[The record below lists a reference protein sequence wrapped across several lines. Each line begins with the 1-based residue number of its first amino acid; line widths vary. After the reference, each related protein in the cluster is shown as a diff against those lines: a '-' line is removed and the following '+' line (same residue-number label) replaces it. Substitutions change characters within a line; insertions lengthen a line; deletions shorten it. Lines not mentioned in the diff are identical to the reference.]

1 MLLPALRSLGRACLG
16 RRPRQQDLERM
27 IADWRGRLSQGRPWR
42 PFTPPRLPPRFVLRQ
57 LRALQLRKLRRTV
70 DYVQRHLPHYR
81 RVLDAAGVRASD
93 LRSLEDLR
101 RLPITER
108 TDLQAGRDDF
118 LSRAPGMT
126 PAIDLRTSGTTGKPL
141 DLFLTREEFDYY
153 VAVQALS
160 GMAAGFLGPAHI
172 LQVHLSLDT
181 SIASQ
186 IFSAAA
192 RQTGALVFNVG
203 VSGSIDRS
211 VEDLCRDW
219 GLPGKFPKISGLF
232 ASPGQLWALAARAE
246 RLGMRGERT
255 GLRRIFTCGAPVS
268 DDLRRLVRRVWGLP
282 LREGWSMVETPG
294 TGIFECDSGRLH
306 FLDLSG
312 LIEFLDPDT
321 REPVAPGRPGV
332 AVVTAF
338 YPDRELMPV
347 IRYWSGDLMVP
358 SAETTCK
365 CGVVSTLIDDIL
377 GRIDQMIIVGARNFF
392 PHAMGDVL
400 TTFPDLI
407 QPPRFRVAVEEREE
421 AQHVVMEIEC
431 ATTLP
436 GEAIPGLTRRI
447 REALPIAR
455 DPYITTGTVR
465 LDLSLVPPGS
475 IRDPFHYKLQGPAR
489 LT

>member
-27 IADWRGRLSQGRPWR
+27 IADLRGRLSQGRPWR
-42 PFTPPRLPPRFVLRQ
+42 PFTPPRLPPGFVLRQ

-192 RQTGALVFNVG
+192 
-203 VSGSIDRS
+203 GSDR
-211 VEDLCRDW
+211 
-219 GLPGKFPKISGLF
+219 
-232 ASPGQLWALAARAE
+232 
-246 RLGMRGERT
+246 
-255 GLRRIFTCGAPVS
+255 
-268 DDLRRLVRRVWGLP
+268 
-282 LREGWSMVETPG
+282 
-294 TGIFECDSGRLH
+294 GR
-306 FLDLSG
+306 
-312 LIEFLDPDT
+312 
-321 REPVAPGRPGV
+321 
-332 AVVTAF
+332 
-338 YPDRELMPV
+338 
-347 IRYWSGDLMVP
+347 W
-358 SAETTCK
+358 
-365 CGVVSTLIDDIL
+365 
-377 GRIDQMIIVGARNFF
+377 
-392 PHAMGDVL
+392 
-400 TTFPDLI
+400 
-407 QPPRFRVAVEEREE
+407 
-421 AQHVVMEIEC
+421 
-431 ATTLP
+431 
-436 GEAIPGLTRRI
+436 
-447 REALPIAR
+447 
-455 DPYITTGTVR
+455 
-465 LDLSLVPPGS
+465 
-475 IRDPFHYKLQGPAR
+475 
-489 LT
+489 